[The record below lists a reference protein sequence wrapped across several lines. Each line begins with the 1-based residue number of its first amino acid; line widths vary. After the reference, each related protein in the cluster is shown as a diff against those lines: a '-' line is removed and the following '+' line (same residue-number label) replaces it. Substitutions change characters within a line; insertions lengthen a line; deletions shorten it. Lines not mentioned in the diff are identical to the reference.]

1 MIIRRYSQLIR
12 YDTFVD
18 RYDYLKL
25 GGEVGHITFGHDRFM
40 NQKFYRSHEW
50 RQIRDVVI
58 VRDSGCDLGIP
69 GREIHAGLL
78 IHHMN
83 PMDAADL
90 IHSEEWILDPDY
102 LITTCHDT
110 HNAIHYGDAGLLKK
124 EYKPRHAGDTKL
136 W

>member
-1 MIIRRYSQLIR
+1 
-12 YDTFVD
+12 VD

-25 GGEVGHITFGHDRFM
+25 GGEVGQITFGHDRFM

-58 VRDSGCDLGIP
+58 VRDEGCDLGIS
-69 GREIHAGLL
+69 GREIHEGLL

-83 PMDAADL
+83 PMAAEDI
-90 IHSEEWILDPDY
+90 IHSEEWILDPDH

-110 HNAIHYGDAGLLKK
+110 HNAIHYGDASLLKK